1 MIRINL
7 LGQAK
12 PKASRRPV
20 DTGAA
25 LPVLFVGAGVLF
37 GALILGYLYYSW
49 QRQLNDENTRI
60 KQLQGQ
66 KTDLEQVKQQVE
78 AFEKQKTVL
87 QQRVST
93 IEQLQRDR
101 TGGQELL
108 DEIASTVART
118 ENLWITSMIRK
129 GNNLTIDGASA
140 SVNGVANFITALKR
154 SGYFAKIEI
163 KESKQDDKNTAVQT
177 FMFEVSAEI
186 TPPPAG
192 VPQSTFTFLSS
203 ATTPSSTATTTPSS
217 TATSTVATSTNGT
230 STVPAS
236 ASSST
241 IASTTSS
248 SSISFLQAQLNALLA
263 QLSSLQAQAGASASP
278 NASSSYIFTTD
289 LMLWDE
295 GPEVT
300 ALQSHLIQQDKGPA
314 AEKLKA
320 HGITNVFG
328 FLTYNAL
335 VEYQASVGIH
345 ATGYFGPITRAY
357 VNG

>member
-25 LPVLFVGAGVLF
+25 LPVLFVGAGILF

-60 KQLQGQ
+60 KQLQAQ
-66 KTDLEQVKQQVE
+66 KTDLEQVKAQVE
-78 AFEKQKTVL
+78 AFEKQKIVL

-101 TGGQELL
+101 TGAQELL
-108 DEIASTVART
+108 DEIAGTVART
-118 ENLWITSMIRK
+118 ENLWLISMIRK

-154 SGYFAKIEI
+154 SGYFSKIEI

-177 FMFEVSAEI
+177 FMFELSAEI

-192 VPQSTFTFLSS
+192 VPAPRALSK
-203 ATTPSSTATTTPSS
+203 
-217 TATSTVATSTNGT
+217 
-230 STVPAS
+230 PAS
-236 ASSST
+236 T
-241 IASTTSS
+241 PV
-248 SSISFLQAQLNALLA
+248 Q
-263 QLSSLQAQAGASASP
+263 
-278 NASSSYIFTTD
+278 
-289 LMLWDE
+289 
-295 GPEVT
+295 T
-300 ALQSHLIQQDKGPA
+300 APRAATPA
-314 AEKLKA
+314 K
-320 HGITNVFG
+320 
-328 FLTYNAL
+328 
-335 VEYQASVGIH
+335 VG
-345 ATGYFGPITRAY
+345 
-357 VNG
+357 